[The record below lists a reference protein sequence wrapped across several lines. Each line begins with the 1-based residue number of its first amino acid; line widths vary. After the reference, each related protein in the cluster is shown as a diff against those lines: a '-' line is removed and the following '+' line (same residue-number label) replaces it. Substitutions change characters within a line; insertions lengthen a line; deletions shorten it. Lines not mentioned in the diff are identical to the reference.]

1 MKHYKLMMASL
12 LLAIGGGSA
21 VAQTDEPVLKLQ
33 NVSNEAYNVTDLNN
47 FVVKADKYSLTVV
60 GTIGQEITV
69 RGDYGSKYV
78 YYKYTPTSST
88 DVRFFRNNGKVYVYE
103 GEDFKQELEE
113 HVATANPIMVDG
125 NIVDNDAQMLKDA
138 SFENHGNKYA
148 DNKYYLGSDWTTNTD
163 FKSTNIRVTEDQN
176 SVKDGKSKL
185 LWRGTKCDRY
195 FSQQISGLKPNTY
208 YSIQLSQLD
217 CANANADFNIGFG
230 TSAGDLSICAT
241 TVRLGKDTSKG
252 KLVRLVKTPEII
264 PSGNIYFTFSCTK
277 DNSSNNPNQT
287 DVLTH
292 LDWVSVTED
301 KSSNEFLGVSGI
313 TAANYVENVVDE
325 PNMVVVNAY
334 KEKFKDCNK
343 ENPSGDVLIN
353 GSCDVENSGWVLS
366 NMGYQ
371 QNKERPTRYVE
382 KWVSSDNNGR
392 LSGKYSA
399 SQTIY
404 DIPAGVYVLS
414 GTLSAVNQGNKS
426 LAITGASLNLND
438 KSVSVSGAWKDYS
451 VTYVL
456 ERDGE
461 LTASYVINNS
471 NANWVA
477 MDGLSLKYTQS
488 YLDYLKENY
497 EVVKAT
503 AIETLNNA
511 DYVAVTGLEKTEL
524 ENAKNQN
531 PEETK
536 SALEAAIK
544 NLESA
549 ISTFKSAKTAY
560 DNYAEEV
567 AVAEKFG
574 LKVEAPAT
582 AAAATEALKT
592 LNVEEYNAATK
603 DYTAAIELGEWTTTG
618 ASKFNNEHWSGE
630 TRSYLNQD
638 DSNNQGWNS
647 NSWTMTCKQTLT
659 LPAGKYVFKAAGRK
673 SANAFMKLSVKNGE
687 TLVGEVS
694 NFPNGNVGLGI
705 TTDGKASFD
714 SNDQF
719 ANKNNGRG
727 WQWRFVPF
735 TLDDDTQITFDIEA
749 GADVIHNWASF
760 GDYTVMAKPSVATS
774 TAAYN
779 QAVKVA
785 TDALAVEANKVVTGD
800 ERTKLNAALSADK
813 GTTMESID
821 AATEHIKACTK
832 TFTEAAPKYLAL
844 VDAKS
849 LEQAKLAYASEEK
862 YTIFTASKE
871 VTPTTAADAEA
882 QAKAIIAARRAYVE
896 SNGKA
901 EGVVGAE
908 DCTSKVINPTFTAS
922 DGKGSL
928 DGWDR
933 SQPGGEEGAL
943 NGEIWTNADGNKVGY
958 YYNYYNGGANNQH
971 VYQEV
976 TGLTAGRYIVTIKA
990 RAQEEFNLYLLINNE
1005 KKKDINEIGN
1015 AGGVFDRGWNDYT
1028 AEFTVGADGKVKIE
1042 VANMPSS
1049 NQAGWFGFGDVRLV
1063 RLGNL
1068 DVTLDEATANTIK
1081 AMPADVTLKRKF
1093 VANKWNTLVLPFAV
1107 SAEDV
1112 KAKFGNDA
1120 KVVEYSN
1127 AEDVN
1132 INFTTSTN
1140 GIKANVPVLIKLASV
1155 NADNTYSFENVNIQV
1170 AEPKAEGTS
1179 YSFVGSYKPYNLV
1192 NDDYMLYAD
1201 KWWKTETGD
1210 KYKIKAFRAYI
1221 KAKTPAAAKQLNLVI
1236 DGQTTGLKLNT
1247 VNGNIEGE
1255 TYNIV
1260 GQRVANSYKG
1270 LIIKNGKKI
1279 IKK

>member
-1 MKHYKLMMASL
+1 M
-12 LLAIGGGSA
+12 
-21 VAQTDEPVLKLQ
+21 AQTDAPVLKLQ

-125 NIVDNDAQMLKDA
+125 NVVDNDAQMLKDA
-138 SFENHGNKYA
+138 SFENHGKKYA

-277 DNSSNNPNQT
+277 DNSSNNPNHT

-438 KSVSVSGAWKDYS
+438 KSVSVSGKWKDYS

-456 ERDGE
+456 KRDGE
-461 LTASYVINNS
+461 LTASYFINNS

-488 YLDYLKENY
+488 YLDYLKEQY
-497 EVVKAT
+497 AVVKAT
-503 AIETLNNA
+503 ATETLNNT
-511 DYVAVTGLEKTEL
+511 DYAAVKGLEKTEL
-524 ENAKNQN
+524 ANAINQN

-536 SALEAAIK
+536 SALEAAINK
-544 NLESA
+544 LESA
-549 ISTFKSAKTAY
+549 ISAFTSA
-560 DNYAEEV
+560 
-567 AVAEKFG
+567 
-574 LKVEAPAT
+574 
-582 AAAATEALKT
+582 
-592 LNVEEYNAATK
+592 
-603 DYTAAIELGEWTTTG
+603 
-618 ASKFNNEHWSGE
+618 
-630 TRSYLNQD
+630 Q
-638 DSNNQGWNS
+638 
-647 NSWTMTCKQTLT
+647 
-659 LPAGKYVFKAAGRK
+659 
-673 SANAFMKLSVKNGE
+673 
-687 TLVGEVS
+687 
-694 NFPNGNVGLGI
+694 
-705 TTDGKASFD
+705 
-714 SNDQF
+714 
-719 ANKNNGRG
+719 
-727 WQWRFVPF
+727 
-735 TLDDDTQITFDIEA
+735 
-749 GADVIHNWASF
+749 
-760 GDYTVMAKPSVATS
+760 
-774 TAAYN
+774 
-779 QAVKVA
+779 
-785 TDALAVEANKVVTGD
+785 
-800 ERTKLNAALSADK
+800 
-813 GTTMESID
+813 
-821 AATEHIKACTK
+821 
-832 TFTEAAPKYLAL
+832 PKYQAL
-844 VDAKS
+844 VDAKT
-849 LEQAKLAYASEEK
+849 LVQEELAYASKDK
-862 YTIFTASKE
+862 YTEFTTSKE
-871 VTPTTAADAEA
+871 ATATSAADAETKA
-882 QAKAIIAARRAYVE
+882 NAIIAARRAYIE
-896 SNGKA
+896 SNGMA

-908 DCTSKVINPTFTAS
+908 NCTSNLQVTVAGENMPGVSYAELIINSGQGATDSEGNITNKYYDTNGTFWGSDNLKAQMTQNAS
-922 DGKGSL
+922 GLKSGKYLLTVAARGEASL
-928 DGWDR
+928 
-933 SQPGGEEGAL
+933 
-943 NGEIWTNADGNKVGY
+943 
-958 YYNYYNGGANNQH
+958 NNL
-971 VYQEV
+971 
-976 TGLTAGRYIVTIKA
+976 TLTAGSNSINLPIQTPNNIFGNNWDDYSIETIVDNSG
-990 RAQEEFNLYLLINNE
+990 NLNI
-1005 KKKDINEIGN
+1005 
-1015 AGGVFDRGWNDYT
+1015 
-1028 AEFTVGADGKVKIE
+1028 KIE
-1042 VANMPSS
+1042 GQTNKSHA
-1049 NQAGWFGFGDVRLV
+1049 WFSFNNFRLY
-1063 RLGNL
+1063 RLGDL
-1068 DVTLDEATANTIK
+1068 DAVALDETADNIIEAK
-1081 AMPADVTLKRKF
+1081 VADVTLKRTF

-1140 GIKANVPVLIKLASV
+1140 GIKANVPVLIMPAAV
-1155 NADNTYSFENVNIQV
+1155 NADNTYTFNGVSIVV
-1170 AEPKAEGTS
+1170 ADPNADGTT

-1201 KWWKTETGD
+1201 KWWKTEAGD
-1210 KYKIKAFRAYI
+1210 TYKINAFRAYI
-1221 KAKTPAAAKQLNLVI
+1221 KANTSAAAKQLNLVI

-1255 TYNIV
+1255 TYNIA

-1270 LIIKNGKKI
+1270 LVIKNGKKI

>member
-1 MKHYKLMMASL
+1 MKHYKLLMASL

-78 YYKYTPTSST
+78 YFKYTPTSST
-88 DVRFFRNNGKVYVYE
+88 NVRFFRNNGKVYVYE
-103 GEDFKQELEE
+103 GDDFKQELEE

-125 NIVDNDAQMLKDA
+125 NVVDNDAQMLKDA
-138 SFENHGNKYA
+138 SFENHGKKYA

-353 GSCDVENSGWVLS
+353 GSCDVANSGWVLS

-382 KWVSSDNNGR
+382 KWVSSANNGR

-399 SQTIY
+399 SQTVY
-404 DIPAGVYVLS
+404 DIPAGVYVLT
-414 GTLSAVNQGNKS
+414 GTLQAILQGKS

-438 KSVSVSGAWKDYS
+438 KSVSVSGEWKDYS

-456 ERDGE
+456 KRDGE

-488 YLDYLKENY
+488 YLDYLKEQY
-497 EVVKAT
+497 AVVKAT
-503 AIETLNNA
+503 ATETLNNT
-511 DYVAVTGLEKTEL
+511 DYAAVKGLEKTEL
-524 ENAKNQN
+524 ANAINQN
-531 PEETK
+531 AEETTN
-536 SALEAAIK
+536 ALEAAIS

-549 ISTFKSAKTAY
+549 ISAFTSAKTAY
-560 DNYAEEV
+560 DNYAEEA

-574 LKVEAPAT
+574 ITVDTPNT
-582 AAAATEALKT
+582 AADATEALKT

-618 ASKFNNEHWSGE
+618 ATKFNNEHWSGKP
-630 TRSYLNQD
+630 SDYLNQID
-638 DSNNQGWNS
+638 KDGKGYNS
-647 NSWTMTCKQTLT
+647 DNWTMTCKQTLT
-659 LPAGKYVFKAAGRK
+659 LPAGEYVFKAAGRK

-687 TLVGEVS
+687 ILVGEVS

-714 SNDQF
+714 SNDNF
-719 ANKNNGRG
+719 ANNNNGWG

-735 TLDDDTQITFDIEA
+735 TLDADTEITFEIEA
-749 GADVIHNWASF
+749 GANAIRNWASF
-760 GDYTVMAKPSVATS
+760 GDYTVMAKPSVDASLTV
-774 TAAYN
+774 YN
-779 QAVKVA
+779 QAVEA
-785 TDALAVEANKVVTGD
+785 ANAALAVEANKVVTGD
-800 ERTKLNAALSADK
+800 ELTKLNAALNVDK

-821 AATEHIKACTK
+821 AATKNIQECT
-832 TFTEAAPKYLAL
+832 TAFTAAQPKYQAL
-844 VDAKS
+844 VDAKK
-849 LEQAKLAYASEEK
+849 LEQEELAYASKDK
-862 YTIFTASKE
+862 YTAFTKSKDAI
-871 VTPTTAADAEA
+871 PTDATDAEA
-882 QAKAIIAARRAYVE
+882 KAKDIIAARRAYVE
-896 SNGKA
+896 SNGMA
-901 EGVVGAE
+901 EGVEGAV
-908 DCTSKVINPTFTAS
+908 DCTDKVENPTFTES
-922 DGKGSL
+922 DKGWTSEVE
-928 DGWDR
+928 
-933 SQPGGEEGAL
+933 GGRLQTINNET
-943 NGEIWTNADGNKVGY
+943 WTNSNWSNGSSY
-958 YYNYYNGGANNQH
+958 YDYNNDDANRQH

-976 TGLTAGRYIVTIKA
+976 TGLATGKYIVTIKA
-990 RAQEEFNLYLLINNE
+990 RAQSNFNLYLLINDE
-1005 KKKDINEIGN
+1005 KKVDINEIGN
-1015 AGGVFDRGWNDYT
+1015 TGGVFDRGWNDYT

-1042 VANMPSS
+1042 VANMPNVKQS
-1049 NQAGWFGFGDVRLV
+1049 GWFSFGDVRLV

-1068 DVTLDEATANTIK
+1068 DAVTLNEAADNTIK
-1081 AMPADVTLKRKF
+1081 AKVADVTLERTLK
-1093 VANKWNTLVLPFAV
+1093 AEKWNTLVLPFSV
-1107 SAEDV
+1107 SADKV
-1112 KAKFGNDA
+1112 KEIFGEGVKIA
-1120 KVVEYSN
+1120 TYSN
-1127 AEDVN
+1127 DEGEV
-1132 INFTTSTN
+1132 INFTTTEDV
-1140 GIKANVPVLIKLASV
+1140 KANVPVLIKPATVS
-1155 NADNTYSFENVNIQV
+1155 AENTYTFDGVTLV
-1170 AEPKAEGTS
+1170 AAKPKTDGTS

-1210 KYKIKAFRAYI
+1210 SYKIKAFRAYI
-1221 KAKTPAAAKQLNLVI
+1221 KANTSAAAKQLNLVI

-1255 TYNIV
+1255 TYNIA

-1270 LIIKNGKKI
+1270 LVIKNGKKI

>member
-33 NVSNEAYNVTDLNN
+33 NVSNEAYNVTALNN

-69 RGDYGSKYV
+69 RGDFGSKYV

-125 NIVDNDAQMLKDA
+125 NVVDNDAQMLKDA
-138 SFENHGNKYA
+138 SFENHGKKYA

-217 CANANADFNIGFG
+217 CSNANADFNIGFG

-241 TVRLGKDTSKG
+241 TVRLGKNTAKG
-252 KLVRLVKTPEII
+252 KFVRLVKTPETI
-264 PSGNIYFTFSCTK
+264 PSGDIYFTFSCTK
-277 DNSSNNPNQT
+277 DNTSNDPGQT
-287 DVLTH
+287 DVFTQ
-292 LDWVSVTED
+292 LDWLSVTED
-301 KSSNEFLGVSGI
+301 KSSNEFLGISGV

-334 KEKFKDCNK
+334 KEKFKNCNK
-343 ENPSGDVLIN
+343 ENPSDDVLIN

-366 NMGYQ
+366 NMKYQ

-382 KWVSSDNNGR
+382 KWVASDNNGR

-399 SQTIY
+399 SQTVY

-438 KSVSVSGAWKDYS
+438 KSVSVSGEWKDYS

-456 ERDGE
+456 KRDGE

-488 YLDYLKENY
+488 YLDYLKEQY
-497 EVVKAT
+497 AVVKAT
-503 AIETLNNA
+503 ATETLNNT
-511 DYVAVTGLEKTEL
+511 DYAAVKGLEKTEL
-524 ENAKNQN
+524 ANAINQN

-536 SALEAAIK
+536 SALEAAINK
-544 NLESA
+544 LESA
-549 ISTFKSAKTAY
+549 ISAFTSA
-560 DNYAEEV
+560 
-567 AVAEKFG
+567 
-574 LKVEAPAT
+574 
-582 AAAATEALKT
+582 
-592 LNVEEYNAATK
+592 
-603 DYTAAIELGEWTTTG
+603 
-618 ASKFNNEHWSGE
+618 
-630 TRSYLNQD
+630 Q
-638 DSNNQGWNS
+638 
-647 NSWTMTCKQTLT
+647 
-659 LPAGKYVFKAAGRK
+659 
-673 SANAFMKLSVKNGE
+673 
-687 TLVGEVS
+687 
-694 NFPNGNVGLGI
+694 
-705 TTDGKASFD
+705 
-714 SNDQF
+714 
-719 ANKNNGRG
+719 
-727 WQWRFVPF
+727 
-735 TLDDDTQITFDIEA
+735 
-749 GADVIHNWASF
+749 
-760 GDYTVMAKPSVATS
+760 
-774 TAAYN
+774 
-779 QAVKVA
+779 
-785 TDALAVEANKVVTGD
+785 
-800 ERTKLNAALSADK
+800 
-813 GTTMESID
+813 
-821 AATEHIKACTK
+821 
-832 TFTEAAPKYLAL
+832 PKYQAL
-844 VDAKS
+844 VDAKT
-849 LEQAKLAYASEEK
+849 LVQEELAYASKDK
-862 YTIFTASKE
+862 YTEFTTSKE
-871 VTPTTAADAEA
+871 ATATSAADAETKA
-882 QAKAIIAARRAYVE
+882 NAIISARRAYIE
-896 SNGKA
+896 SNGMA

-908 DCTSKVINPTFTAS
+908 DYTSKVTNPNFT
-922 DGKGSL
+922 DGVNGWNQSQDKNGSAK
-928 DGWDR
+928 DG
-933 SQPGGEEGAL
+933 ET
-943 NGEIWTNADGNKVGY
+943 WTNVNGTKGGKY
-958 YYNYYNGGANNQH
+958 YDYWNGSANNQR
-971 VYQEV
+971 VSQEV
-976 TGLTAGRYIVTIKA
+976 ANLTPGKYIVTVKA
-990 RAQEEFNLYLLINNE
+990 RAQQGFWMSLRINDNE
-1005 KKKDINEIGN
+1005 KNATDINEIGN
-1015 AGGVFDRGWNDYT
+1015 TGGVFDRGWNDYT
-1028 AEFTVGADGKVKIE
+1028 AEFTVGANGKVKIE
-1042 VANMPSS
+1042 VGNYKPDGVD
-1049 NQAGWFGFGDVRLV
+1049 NKGGWFSFGDVRLV
-1063 RLGNL
+1063 RLGNR
-1068 DVTLDEATANTIK
+1068 DVTLDEATDNTFEAMDAN
-1081 AMPADVTLKRKF
+1081 VTLKRSF

-1140 GIKANVPVLIKLASV
+1140 GIKANVPVLIMPAAV
-1155 NADNTYSFENVNIQV
+1155 NDENTYTFNSVSIVV
-1170 AEPKAEGTS
+1170 ADPNPKAEGTT

-1210 KYKIKAFRAYI
+1210 TYKIKAFRAYI
-1221 KAKTPAAAKQLNLVI
+1221 KANTPAAAKQLNLVI

-1255 TYNIV
+1255 TYNIA

-1270 LIIKNGKKI
+1270 LVIKNGKKI

>member
-1 MKHYKLMMASL
+1 M
-12 LLAIGGGSA
+12 
-21 VAQTDEPVLKLQ
+21 AQTDAPVLKLQ

-125 NIVDNDAQMLKDA
+125 NVVDNDAQMLKDA
-138 SFENHGNKYA
+138 SFENHGKKYA

-438 KSVSVSGAWKDYS
+438 KSVSVSGEWKDYS

-456 ERDGE
+456 KRDGE
-461 LTASYVINNS
+461 LTASYFINNS

-488 YLDYLKENY
+488 YLDYLKEQY
-497 EVVKAT
+497 AVVKAT
-503 AIETLNNA
+503 ATETLNNT
-511 DYVAVTGLEKTEL
+511 DYAAVKGLEKTEL
-524 ENAKNQN
+524 ANAINQN

-536 SALEAAIK
+536 SALEAAINK
-544 NLESA
+544 LESA
-549 ISTFKSAKTAY
+549 ISAFTSA
-560 DNYAEEV
+560 
-567 AVAEKFG
+567 
-574 LKVEAPAT
+574 
-582 AAAATEALKT
+582 
-592 LNVEEYNAATK
+592 
-603 DYTAAIELGEWTTTG
+603 
-618 ASKFNNEHWSGE
+618 
-630 TRSYLNQD
+630 Q
-638 DSNNQGWNS
+638 
-647 NSWTMTCKQTLT
+647 
-659 LPAGKYVFKAAGRK
+659 
-673 SANAFMKLSVKNGE
+673 
-687 TLVGEVS
+687 
-694 NFPNGNVGLGI
+694 
-705 TTDGKASFD
+705 
-714 SNDQF
+714 
-719 ANKNNGRG
+719 
-727 WQWRFVPF
+727 
-735 TLDDDTQITFDIEA
+735 
-749 GADVIHNWASF
+749 
-760 GDYTVMAKPSVATS
+760 
-774 TAAYN
+774 
-779 QAVKVA
+779 
-785 TDALAVEANKVVTGD
+785 
-800 ERTKLNAALSADK
+800 
-813 GTTMESID
+813 
-821 AATEHIKACTK
+821 
-832 TFTEAAPKYLAL
+832 PKYQAL
-844 VDAKS
+844 VDAKT
-849 LEQAKLAYASEEK
+849 LVQEELAYASKDK
-862 YTIFTASKE
+862 YTAFTTSKE
-871 VTPTTAADAEA
+871 ATATTAADAETKA
-882 QAKAIIAARRAYVE
+882 NAIIAARRAYVE
-896 SNGKA
+896 SNGMA

-908 DCTSKVINPTFTAS
+908 DYTSKVTNPNFT
-922 DGKGSL
+922 DGVNGWNQSQDKNGSAK
-928 DGWDR
+928 DG
-933 SQPGGEEGAL
+933 ET
-943 NGEIWTNADGNKVGY
+943 WTNVNGTKGGKY
-958 YYNYYNGGANNQH
+958 YDYWNGSANNQR
-971 VYQEV
+971 VSQEV
-976 TGLTAGRYIVTIKA
+976 ANLTPGKYIVTVKA
-990 RAQEEFNLYLLINNE
+990 RAQQGFWMSLRINDNE
-1005 KKKDINEIGN
+1005 KNATDINEIGN
-1015 AGGVFDRGWNDYT
+1015 TGGVFDRGWNDYT
-1028 AEFTVGADGKVKIE
+1028 AEFTVGANGKVKIE
-1042 VANMPSS
+1042 VGNYKPDGVD
-1049 NQAGWFGFGDVRLV
+1049 NKGGWFSFGDVRLV
-1063 RLGNL
+1063 RLGNR
-1068 DVTLDEATANTIK
+1068 DVTLDEATDNTFEAMDAN
-1081 AMPADVTLKRKF
+1081 VTLKRSF

-1140 GIKANVPVLIKLASV
+1140 GIKANVPVLIMPAAV
-1155 NADNTYSFENVNIQV
+1155 NDENTYTFNSVSIVV
-1170 AEPKAEGTS
+1170 ADPNPKAEGTT

-1210 KYKIKAFRAYI
+1210 TYKIKAFRAYI
-1221 KAKTPAAAKQLNLVI
+1221 KANTPAAAKQLNLVI

-1255 TYNIV
+1255 TYNIA

-1270 LIIKNGKKI
+1270 LVIKNGKKI